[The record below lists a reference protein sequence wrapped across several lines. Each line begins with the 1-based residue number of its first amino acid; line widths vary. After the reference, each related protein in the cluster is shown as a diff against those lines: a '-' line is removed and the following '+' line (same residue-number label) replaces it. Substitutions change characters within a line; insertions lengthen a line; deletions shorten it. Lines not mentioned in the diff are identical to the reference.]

1 MRDIWRSQFRV
12 SIVVAALATGLL
24 LVACGQ
30 AVGELPAPNDPAQPT
45 GSQPEPTTIPDYDK
59 PGLTVTTLGSGLTST
74 TSPIAPSTTRPG
86 ITSTTGSSVSS
97 TTQPGSA
104 SAVPEHFLAA
114 VIDDAA
120 SRRDADRASVRIMS
134 GQAVDWPDG
143 SLGCPEPGKSYTQV
157 IVPGYLVM
165 VDVSGATLEYHLNQ
179 RGDFRQCTG
188 GNPLPPSE
196 T

>member
-1 MRDIWRSQFRV
+1 V
-12 SIVVAALATGLL
+12 TVVVASLAVGLL
-24 LVACGQ
+24 LIACGQ
-30 AVGELPAPNDPAQPT
+30 PVGELPAPQEPTQPT
-45 GSQPEPTTIPDYDK
+45 GGQTEPTTIPDYDK
-59 PGLTVTTLGSGLTST
+59 PGLTVTTLGAGVTSS

-86 ITSTTGSSVSS
+86 ITTTTGASVSS
-97 TTQPGSA
+97 TTQPGST

-120 SRRDADRASVRIMS
+120 TRRNADRATVRVLS
-134 GQAVDWPDG
+134 GRAVDWPDG
-143 SLGCPEPGKSYTQV
+143 SLGCPEEGKSYTQV

-179 RGDFRQCTG
+179 RGDFRQCSG